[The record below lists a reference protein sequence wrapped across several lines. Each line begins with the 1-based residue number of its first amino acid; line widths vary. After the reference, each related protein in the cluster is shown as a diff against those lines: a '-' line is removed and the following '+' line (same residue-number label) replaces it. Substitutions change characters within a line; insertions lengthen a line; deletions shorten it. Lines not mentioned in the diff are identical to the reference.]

1 MDVFSKGVVLGGLA
15 AGSVLAALSAYVLF
29 GAPWEE
35 RHGASEAGRGV
46 ALTWLRLCLDSANSR
61 LVYLQTRSPGE
72 ASGTWAT
79 PASSML
85 WCR

>member
-1 MDVFSKGVVLGGLA
+1 MDVSSKGVVLGGLA

-46 ALTWLRLCLDSANSR
+46 AMTWLRLC
-61 LVYLQTRSPGE
+61 
-72 ASGTWAT
+72 
-79 PASSML
+79 
-85 WCR
+85 